1 MDLQTFYK
9 TYLTYLHLDK
19 TGESLSQLEKIIEDK
34 IEEAGS
40 DDYLTL
46 LGDSLKMEEIELIKR
61 YSNALTGDNI
71 ITMPFN
77 PEENPFL
84 IYNHHLL
91 YIGDGMAVMH
101 EEVIDGILR
110 NFGSTIHLAPLP
122 EGISVSNVMLNN
134 AEYTTT
140 VNLLDYPIIEFYD
153 LLLTE
158 DHMNLVAQN
167 LDLDLEEYKT
177 RPQIINA
184 ISKRLVHKSYIK
196 EKLKLFEDEE
206 LARFKEKLERG
217 EVLFTEEEG
226 NWDTFLATG
235 IIMPYL
241 PNAAILP
248 LVLFHFFREEIFN

>member
-1 MDLQTFYK
+1 MDIQTFY
-9 TYLTYLHLDK
+9 TRYLTHVHLDK
-19 TGESLSQLEKIIEDK
+19 VGESLSQINKITEDK
-34 IEEAGS
+34 IEEARS

-61 YSNALTGDNI
+61 YSNALTGNNV
-71 ITMPFN
+71 ITMPYD
-77 PEENPFL
+77 PEANPFL

-91 YIGDGMAVMH
+91 YVGEGMAVMH

-122 EGISVSNVMLNN
+122 EGLSVSNVILNN

-167 LDLDLEEYKT
+167 LDLDLDEYKT
-177 RPQIINA
+177 RGQIINA
-184 ISKRLVHKSYIK
+184 ISKRLVHKEYIE
-196 EKLKLFEDEE
+196 EKLKLFEPEE
-206 LARFKEKLERG
+206 MARFKEKVSSG

-235 IIMPYL
+235 IVMPYL
-241 PNAAILP
+241 PHVAILP
-248 LVLFHFFREEIFN
+248 LVLYRFFTEEILN

>member
-1 MDLQTFYK
+1 MELATFYK

-19 TGESLSQLEKIIEDK
+19 VGESLSQLDKIVEEK
-34 IEEAGS
+34 IEEAKS

-71 ITMPFN
+71 ITLPFN
-77 PEENPFL
+77 PDDNPFL

-91 YIGDGMAVMH
+91 YIGDGEGVMH

-122 EGISVSNVMLNN
+122 EGINVSNVTLNN

-140 VNLLDYPIIEFYD
+140 VNLLDYPIIEYYD

-158 DHMNLVAQN
+158 EHMNLVAEN

-184 ISKRLVHKSYIK
+184 ISKRLVHKEYME
-196 EKLKLFEDEE
+196 EKLKLFDEDELE
-206 LARFKEKLERG
+206 RFKEKVQAG
-217 EVLFTEEEG
+217 QVLFTEEEG

-241 PNAAILP
+241 PNVAILP
-248 LVLFHFFREEIFN
+248 LVLFHFFKEEIFD

>member
-110 NFGSTIHLAPLP
+110 NFGSAIHLAPLP

-167 LDLDLEEYKT
+167 LDLNLEEYKT

-184 ISKRLVHKSYIK
+184 ISKRLVHKSYIE

>member
-1 MDLQTFYK
+1 MDLRTFYN
-9 TYLTYLHLDK
+9 TYLTYVHLDK
-19 TGESLSQLEKIIEDK
+19 VGESLSQLEKIVEEK
-34 IEEAGS
+34 IEEASS

-46 LGDSLKMEEIELIKR
+46 LGDSLRIEEIELIKR
-61 YSNALTGDNI
+61 YSNALTGDNLI
-71 ITMPFN
+71 KMPFN

-110 NFGSTIHLAPLP
+110 NFGSTIHLPPLP
-122 EGISVSNVMLNN
+122 EGITISNVNLNN

-158 DHMNLVAQN
+158 DHMNLIAEN
-167 LDLDLEEYKT
+167 LDLDLDEYQT

-184 ISKRLVHKSYIK
+184 ISKRLVNTSYME
-196 EKLKLFEDEE
+196 EKLKLFEPEE
-206 LARFKEKLERG
+206 VARFSDKISRG

-226 NWDTFLATG
+226 MWDTFLATG
-235 IIMPYL
+235 IVMPYL
-241 PNAAILP
+241 PHAAILP

>member
-19 TGESLSQLEKIIEDK
+19 VGESLSQLDKIVEDK
-34 IEEAGS
+34 IEEARS

-46 LGDSLKMEEIELIKR
+46 LGDSLEIEEIELIKR
-61 YSNALTGDNI
+61 YSNALTGDNLI
-71 ITMPFN
+71 RMPFN
-77 PEENPFL
+77 PDENPFL

-101 EEVIDGILR
+101 EAVIDGILR
-110 NFGSTIHLAPLP
+110 NFGSQIHLAPLP
-122 EGISVSNVMLNN
+122 DGISVSNVSLNN

-158 DHMNLVAQN
+158 EHMNLVGQN
-167 LDLDLEEYKT
+167 LDLDLDEYST
-177 RPQIINA
+177 RPQLINA
-184 ISKRLVHKSYIK
+184 ISKRLVHKSYIE
-196 EKLKLFEDEE
+196 EKLKLFDDDE
-206 LARFKEKLERG
+206 LARFKAKIESG

-235 IIMPYL
+235 IVMPYL
-241 PNAAILP
+241 PHVAILP
-248 LVLFHFFREEIFN
+248 LVLFHFFKEEIFN